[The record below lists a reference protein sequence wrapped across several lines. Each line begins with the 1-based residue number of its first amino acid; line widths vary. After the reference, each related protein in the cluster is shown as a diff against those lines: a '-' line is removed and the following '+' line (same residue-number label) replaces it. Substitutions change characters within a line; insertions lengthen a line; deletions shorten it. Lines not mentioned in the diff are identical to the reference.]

1 MKKSV
6 LFAFAA
12 SSLLFCACGGDSN
25 VVSGE
30 SQNNAVQQ
38 ITLQVASSG
47 DGMTSRA
54 GRPLESSEADQDIQH
69 VKVIVCDDANQVK
82 YTSTIDNWSTSGST
96 VYGSTTS
103 AHGREATLT
112 IPEAERLAAGT
123 YKVYA
128 IGYSDPSD
136 YGLDAITGIAK
147 DATFN
152 ENMAISLSGTDKK
165 VEEIF
170 AGSTANFKIESDKK
184 AEGTVVL
191 NRQVAGSYG
200 YVKDIPYVAGATELQ
215 LVASTGNTQLVLG
228 NFASYDLAGNGTN
241 NDEHVNYVINGG
253 TPETGEQVIYT
264 IDLTKW
270 FTNIKDE
277 DNNGLIDVD
286 GNWISEGH
294 ATYAEGSAFAGEFII
309 PFDKTDGQT
318 FTLKLVN
325 PTTHTVAATW
335 NVNLPEGDGQLS
347 AHSVAAW
354 GGTSFT
360 TTADVV
366 DSKNSYSVVRN
377 HLYGIGVRTSKTP
390 DNPGK
395 DPEGDD
401 PQSLK
406 KAQSITLKVN
416 DNWEVIH
423 KMEIE

>member
-69 VKVIVCDDANQVK
+69 VKVIVCDDANKVK
-82 YTSTIDNWSTSGST
+82 YTSTINDWDNNGSQP
-96 VYGSTTS
+96 YGSAGA
-103 AHGREATLT
+103 AHGRQATLT

-152 ENMAISLSGTDKK
+152 ENMPISLNGTDKK

-215 LVASTGNTQLVLG
+215 LVASTGNTQLILG
-228 NFASYDLAGNGTN
+228 NFASYDLTGNGTN
-241 NDEHVNYVINGG
+241 NDGHVNYVINGG
-253 TPETGEQVIYT
+253 TPATGEQVIYT
-264 IDLTKW
+264 IDLTEW
-270 FTNIKDE
+270 FTDIKDD
-277 DNNGLIDVD
+277 DNNGLIDVE
-286 GNWISEGH
+286 GNWKGDQSK
-294 ATYAEGSAFAGEFII
+294 YAEGSAFAGEFII
-309 PFDKTDGQT
+309 PFAKTEGQT

-325 PTTHTVAATW
+325 PTTGAVAATW

-347 AHSVAAW
+347 DHSVAAW
-354 GGTSFT
+354 DGTSFT
-360 TTADVV
+360 TTAAVKDT
-366 DSKNSYSVVRN
+366 KNSYSVVRN

-395 DPEGDD
+395 DPDGDD

>member
-30 SQNNAVQQ
+30 PQNNAVQQ

-54 GRPLESSEADQDIQH
+54 GRPLESSEADQDIQY
-69 VKVIVCDDANQVK
+69 VKVIVCDNSNQVK
-82 YTSTIDNWSTSGST
+82 YTSTINDWDNNGSQP
-96 VYGSTTS
+96 YSNEG
-103 AHGREATLT
+103 AHGRQAILT
-112 IPEAERLAAGT
+112 IPEADRLAAGT

-136 YGLDAITGIAK
+136 YGLEEIPGIAK

-152 ENMAISLSGTDKK
+152 ENMTISLNGTDKK

-170 AGSTANFKIESDKK
+170 AGSTADFKIESDKK

-228 NFASYDLAGNGTN
+228 NFANYDLTGNGTN
-241 NDEHVNYVINGG
+241 NDGHVNYVINGG
-253 TPETGEQVIYT
+253 TPATGEQVIYT

-270 FTNIKDE
+270 FTNIKDV

-294 ATYAEGSAFAGEFII
+294 TAYAEGSAFAGEFII
-309 PFDKTDGQT
+309 PFAKTTGQT

-325 PTTHTVAATW
+325 PTTDAVAATW

-354 GGTSFT
+354 DGTSSFT

>member
-54 GRPLESSEADQDIQH
+54 GRPLESSEADQDIQY
-69 VKVIVCDDANQVK
+69 VKVIVCDDANKVK
-82 YTSTIDNWSTSGST
+82 YTSTINDWDNNGSQP
-96 VYGSTTS
+96 YGSAGA
-103 AHGREATLT
+103 AHGRQATLT

-170 AGSTANFKIESDKK
+170 AGSTADFKIESGKK
-184 AEGTVVL
+184 AEGNVVL

-228 NFASYDLAGNGTN
+228 NFASYDLDGNGTN
-241 NDEHVNYVINGG
+241 NDGHVNYVINGG
-253 TPETGEQVIYT
+253 TRATGEQVIYT
-264 IDLTKW
+264 IDLTEW
-270 FTNIKDE
+270 FTDIKDD
-277 DNNGLIDVD
+277 DNNGLIDVE
-286 GNWISEGH
+286 GNWKGDQSK
-294 ATYAEGSAFAGEFII
+294 YAEGSAFAGEFII
-309 PFDKTDGQT
+309 PFAKIDGQT

-325 PTTHTVAATW
+325 PTTDAVAATW

-360 TTADVV
+360 TTPDVV
-366 DSKNSYSVVRN
+366 DTKNSYSVVRN

-395 DPEGDD
+395 DPDGDD

>member
-54 GRPLESSEADQDIQH
+54 GRPLESSEADQDIDN
-69 VKVIVCDDANQVK
+69 VMVFVCDASNKVK
-82 YTSTIDNWSTSGST
+82 FVTTIDDWKTA
-96 VYGSTTS
+96 S
-103 AHGREATLT
+103 ADYANGKQEKIT
-112 IPEAERLAAGT
+112 IPQDQHLTAGEYT
-123 YKVYA
+123 IYA
-128 IGYSDPSD
+128 VGYSNNSD
-136 YGLDAITGIAK
+136 YDLSQITSVAK
-147 DATFN
+147 DGTFPVN
-152 ENMAISLSGTDKK
+152 AAISLKDGKTD

-170 AGSTANFKIESDKK
+170 AGSKEGFKIEEGKT
-184 AEGTVVL
+184 AEGEVVL

-200 YVKDIPYVAGATELQ
+200 YVKDIPYVEGATQLQ
-215 LVASTGNTQLVLG
+215 LVASNGNSKLILG
-228 NFASYDLAGNGTN
+228 NFANVDITGNGTGN
-241 NDEHVNYVINGG
+241 GDNVKYVINGG
-253 TPETGEQVIYT
+253 TAATSENVIYT

-270 FTNIKDE
+270 FTEVKDA
-277 DNNGLIDVD
+277 DNDGLIDAGD
-286 GNWISEGH
+286 NWISAGH
-294 ATYAEGSAFAGEFII
+294 TNYGVGSAFAGQFII
-309 PFDKTDGQT
+309 PFEKTTDQT
-318 FTLKLVN
+318 FTLRLVK
-325 PTTHTVAATW
+325 PGSTTAEREW
-335 NVNLPEGDGQLS
+335 KVNLPKGDGQLT
-347 AHSVAAW
+347 AHSVAKW
-354 GGTSFT
+354 ETNSFT
-360 TTADVV
+360 TTADVA
-366 DSKNSYSVVRN
+366 DTQNSYSVVRN